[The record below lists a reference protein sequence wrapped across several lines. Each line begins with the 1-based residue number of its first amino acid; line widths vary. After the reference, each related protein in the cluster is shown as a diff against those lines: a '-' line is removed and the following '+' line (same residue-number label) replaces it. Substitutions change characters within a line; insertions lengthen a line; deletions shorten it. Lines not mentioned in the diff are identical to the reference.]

1 MSWKKG
7 ESKLDD
13 LIILNQLNDKT
24 IFIEDNE
31 CEILDKDYIKN
42 KKNKISYR
50 HAFSYLP
57 TEIIEKLYEGAMR
70 HYYSTKVIH
79 PRKISYRPYC
89 PNLTPY
95 PECRFLS
102 HKPKRRYDG
111 DPSRPVNFY
120 TILASKC
127 RYSSGDERLQRC
139 MWISKNGK
147 PCKCSASPLAP
158 SMNVLKVKKPYEG
171 GFWDGWDGGRWEKG
185 RPHTD
190 CDDYVYFGV
199 CKTHAKAAQKL
210 TEEERERVARDALK
224 ACFGTVEKHG
234 YWCKAAKEPIVCDD
248 V

>member
-57 TEIIEKLYEGAMR
+57 TEIIEKLYDGAMR

-79 PRKISYRPYC
+79 PRKILSCDRIHY
-89 PNLTPY
+89 Y
-95 PECRFLS
+95 PECRFFR
-102 HKPKRRYDG
+102 HKPKRRYDR
-111 DPSRPVNFY
+111 DLPVNFY
-120 TILASKC
+120 TILATKTLLYYGA
-127 RYSSGDERLQRC
+127 RDERLHKC

-147 PCKCSASPLAP
+147 PCKCSASWEA
-158 SMNVLKVKKPYEG
+158 MNVLKVDLPYQG
-171 GFWDGWDGGRWEKG
+171 RIYDNYDGGRFVEG
-185 RPHTD
+185 SPHYTQ
-190 CDDYVYFGV
+190 YQHFGV
-199 CKTHAKAAQKL
+199 CKTHAKVAEKL

-224 ACFGTVEKHG
+224 ARFGTVEKNG
-234 YWCKAAKEPIVCDD
+234 YWCKA
-248 V
+248 

>member
-1 MSWKKG
+1 VYNNKSAYKKPQMSWKKG

-57 TEIIEKLYEGAMR
+57 TEIIEKLYDAAMR

-79 PRKISYRPYC
+79 PRKISQRYRSAPAYQ
-89 PNLTPY
+89 
-95 PECRFLS
+95 ECRFFR
-102 HKPKRRYDG
+102 HKPKSRYD
-111 DPSRPVNFY
+111 RNLPVNFY
-120 TILASKC
+120 TILATRSLDFN
-127 RYSSGDERLQRC
+127 SGVHDERLHKC

-147 PCKCSASPLAP
+147 PCKCSASWTTRT
-158 SMNVLKVKKPYEG
+158 VLKVDLPYQG
-171 GFWDGWDGGRWEKG
+171 RIWDNFGGGRYVDG
-185 RPHTD
+185 RPHYTRD
-190 CDDYVYFGV
+190 MRFGV
-199 CKTHAKAAQKL
+199 CKTHAKVAEKL

-224 ACFGTVEKHG
+224 ARFGTVEKHG
-234 YWCKAAKEPIVCDD
+234 YWCKA
-248 V
+248 